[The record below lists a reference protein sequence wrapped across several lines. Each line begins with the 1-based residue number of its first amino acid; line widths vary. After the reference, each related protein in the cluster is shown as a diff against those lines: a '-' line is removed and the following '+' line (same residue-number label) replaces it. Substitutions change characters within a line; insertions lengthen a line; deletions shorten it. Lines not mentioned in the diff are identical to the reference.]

1 VLEGSISLGY
11 VDVNGNEALSAI
23 AEPIMWFGE
32 ISLIDHEPRSRC
44 DCFEKSTVLHIPAKP
59 LNELLK
65 GQSILL
71 VLFCTFNQS
80 KLRYVFLEQIA
91 IQTRSISQRLAQR
104 LLFILE
110 GYGNHI
116 LIQDHQIH
124 ISQEQL
130 ANMLTTSR
138 QTINHELNLLENR
151 ILLKLLLE
159 KLRF

>member
-1 VLEGSISLGY
+1 
-11 VDVNGNEALSAI
+11 
-23 AEPIMWFGE
+23 MK
-32 ISLIDHEPRSRC
+32 
-44 DCFEKSTVLHIPAKP
+44 KSTVLHIPARP

-65 GQSILL
+65 ENPYYWYYFARLTSQ
-71 VLFCTFNQS
+71 

-116 LIQDHQIH
+116 LIQDHHIH

-138 QTINHELNLLENR
+138 QTINHELS
-151 ILLKLLLE
+151 LLE
-159 KLRF
+159 KQKIIKIAFRKIEILDIEKLKVVAQAQS

>member
-1 VLEGSISLGY
+1 KV
-11 VDVNGNEALSAI
+11 
-23 AEPIMWFGE
+23 
-32 ISLIDHEPRSRC
+32 
-44 DCFEKSTVLHIPAKP
+44 STHPS
-59 LNELLK
+59 
-65 GQSILL
+65 Q
-71 VLFCTFNQS
+71 

-116 LIQDHQIH
+116 LIQDHQIQ

-138 QTINHELNLLENR
+138 QTINHELS
-151 ILLKLLLE
+151 LLE
-159 KLRF
+159 KQNIIKIAFRKIEILDIEKLKVIAQFHS